1 MRIFLLAISVAVA
14 SPVLAQTLVEAE
26 VLTQVRSGYAW
37 RGQTIADGPVF
48 QPSASISFGG
58 FALDMWGNMNL
69 DSSNDFGDMGSGRGR
84 FTEWDTTLSYS
95 TQVGNNNLSLGISH
109 FDYPNTGYASTTE
122 IFAKATGSGSVS
134 PFLEVNRDID
144 EIEGTYIKFGAEKIW
159 ELTSGSTFTG
169 SVGVGFAD
177 RGYNNGYFGVD
188 RSGFN
193 DLELNANYSVPLS
206 SSSALTFSANYQTLL
221 DRDVRA
227 NVDRPSNASI
237 GIGFSQSF

>member
-1 MRIFLLAISVAVA
+1 MRLFLLAISVAIA
-14 SPVLAQTLVEAE
+14 APMMAQTLVEAE

-37 RGQTIADGPVF
+37 RGQTISDGPVF

-69 DSSNDFGDMGSGRGR
+69 DSSNDFGGMGSGRGR

-95 TQVGNNNLSLGISH
+95 TQLGNNSLNIGISH

-122 IFAKATGSGSVS
+122 IFAKATGAGAVS
-134 PFLEVNRDID
+134 PFLELNRDID
-144 EIEGTYIKFGAEKIW
+144 EIEGTYLKIGAEKSW
-159 ELTSGSTFTG
+159 DLANGATVTG

-188 RSGFN
+188 RPAFN
-193 DLELNANYSVPLS
+193 DLEFNANYSIPLS

-221 DRDVRA
+221 DSDVRA

-237 GIGFSQSF
+237 GIGFSKSF